1 MIVLRVVVVSSFRDS
16 TSRRNSCSLVCQD
29 DPLESMII
37 ISQSQGPKPGRG
49 IEGLKC
55 LVNVMLSSYA
65 SVVRNCDCVE
75 RFDFYLNC
83 EHFP

>member
-1 MIVLRVVVVSSFRDS
+1 MFRVVVVSSFRDS

-55 LVNVMLSSYA
+55 LVNVLLSSYA

-75 RFDFYLNC
+75 RSDCYSNR
-83 EHFP
+83 ENVP